1 MAAWRAYDK
10 FSVKTNSSEEA
21 RPAEPLVVL
30 TLTASNPNTSLTLP
44 VVRHRDGQEGHRG
57 CANGRGSAGRLWG
70 TAGLTVMGN
79 HVGCRGRKAAIPVS
93 AWVSAV
99 RCPPQHSTD
108 SPAACPPPH
117 CTAHRMRKAPVSP
130 QPLRSPLFKKGSLK
144 QMAANPGAECTMD
157 ASVLPR
163 GRGRGAVSAQINSIC
178 SLRGEGDG
186 GYSGPQLTFQ
196 RHCSAF
202 EEQSLFLG
210 GRGCDEHWM
219 LPKKGATSTSRQH
232 PSSCVMGTTKQNQQY
247 TKMEP
252 ADKASRVRSPTS
264 FAFTA
269 DLNILCTD
277 CGNRRRQLAAGLL
290 TVVPHRGDEKHCHE
304 P

>member
-21 RPAEPLVVL
+21 QPAEPLVVL
-30 TLTASNPNTSLTLP
+30 TLTASNPNTALTLL

-210 GRGCDEHWM
+210 GRGVMSIGCSRRKEPRPHPD
-219 LPKKGATSTSRQH
+219 STRAH
-232 PSSCVMGTTKQNQQY
+232 V
-247 TKMEP
+247 
-252 ADKASRVRSPTS
+252 
-264 FAFTA
+264 
-269 DLNILCTD
+269 
-277 CGNRRRQLAAGLL
+277 
-290 TVVPHRGDEKHCHE
+290 
-304 P
+304 